1 MRICGRGFRWGVIGY
16 SYELPEVGNLWKI
29 LSRFVLDPGDV
40 LRRWIQ
46 GPEWMVAMRRLAY
59 ETM

>member
-1 MRICGRGFRWGVIGY
+1 MGVIGY

-46 GPEWMVAMRRLAY
+46 GPAWMVAMRRLAY
-59 ETM
+59 EMM